1 MANRREKV
9 EAVTDFIFFGS
20 KITVDGFCSECT
32 HEIKKKKTKKNTKT
46 THLLIG
52 RKAIT
57 NLNSILKRKDNTFP
71 TKVCIVKA
79 MVFKV
84 VM

>member
-32 HEIKKKKTKKNTKT
+32 HEIKKTKNKKKP

-57 NLNSILKRKDNTFP
+57 NLNRILTPCCHSVAKL
-71 TKVCIVKA
+71 CLSGSL
-79 MVFKV
+79 
-84 VM
+84 

>member
-1 MANRREKV
+1 MV
-9 EAVTDFIFFGS
+9 SAVS
-20 KITVDGFCSECT
+20 APME
-32 HEIKKKKTKKNTKT
+32 KKKKPTKT

-79 MVFKV
+79 MVFPV
-84 VM
+84 VPCMDVRVGP

>member
-32 HEIKKKKTKKNTKT
+32 HEIKKKNTKT

-57 NLNSILKRKDNTFP
+57 NLNSILKSRGINLP
-71 TKVCIVKA
+71 TKVHLVKW
-79 MVFKV
+79 FFQ
-84 VM
+84 

>member
-32 HEIKKKKTKKNTKT
+32 HGKKKKPTKT

>member
-32 HEIKKKKTKKNTKT
+32 HGKKKKKTTKT